1 MAVPAVTEQD
11 RQDDPESQAAAVLA
25 DMDEVMAQ
33 EDFDD
38 DPRYLA
44 GSCCQKMV
52 FLAEMADGSDSRKRY
67 VGDIWDGPGCGQRP
81 EAAVPVELVP
91 KVMAGNDVDGL
102 AAQDGPQDNEA
113 QFRPQDFADPGN
125 DKARHES
132 ENGPIDRQEGNRRQA
147 GHIRDG
153 DHEDTDEG
161 RIDAKG

>member
-1 MAVPAVTEQD
+1 MAVPEVTDQD

-52 FLAEMADGSDSRKRY
+52 FLAEMADSSDSRKRY

-125 DKARHES
+125 EIRPGTSPKMAPLTVRK
-132 ENGPIDRQEGNRRQA
+132 GIDGKPVISVTVIMKILMRA
-147 GHIRDG
+147 
-153 DHEDTDEG
+153 
-161 RIDAKG
+161 A